1 MITSLMLQRLFH
13 LRQGSKLCPTLSKQY
28 KATLTTQS
36 FHNNMLNA
44 ILLKESESTLYDVEF
59 DYSATHHTIMELLDC
74 SPRNAIQLIE
84 SDPDLLRLPAEN
96 LIKIKEMCRENE
108 IPHNILRENLEWIIR
123 MKPVEL
129 NHRFLYYWKWP
140 FKIEDERPEI
150 LRILS
155 LSLSQL
161 TSLTCRSISEQNKI
175 PQQNRISYLSDKLE
189 SSVSECTDL
198 IIKYPFLMRRSLNIM
213 FEIIDSLIDAGV
225 DPKDI
230 YRDPWPILNSPGQ
243 IKEKLDVFKER
254 DIRNIKCWMLR
265 CKDSTLNRCL
275 EIRQLAKEVSQQFNS
290 KDQYLCDRLNANT
303 SDFLESKRKYPRVA
317 QISLSKL
324 KTMLDLL
331 LSRGYKP
338 EDIFNHAEVLT
349 FSPETIENRIRDLQ
363 ACGVVYCKLQIL
375 TLRNKKFEKHIKTLD
390 RKSS

>member
-1 MITSLMLQRLFH
+1 MVSSLMLQRLLY
-13 LRQGSKLCPTLSKQY
+13 LRRGLKLCPTLSKHC

-36 FHNNMLNA
+36 FYNNMYNA
-44 ILLKESESTLYDVEF
+44 FLLKESESTLYDVEF
-59 DYSATHHTIMELLDC
+59 DYSATHHTIMELLNC
-74 SPRNAIQLIE
+74 SPRDAIHLIE
-84 SDPDLLRLPAEN
+84 ADPDLLRLPADN
-96 LIKIKEMCRENE
+96 LIKIRELCRENE
-108 IPHNILRENLEWIIR
+108 IPHHILRKNLEWIIR

-140 FKIEDERPEI
+140 FRNKEERPEI

-155 LSLSQL
+155 LTLSQL
-161 TSLTCRSISEQNKI
+161 TSLTCRSIAEQNKI

-198 IIKYPFLMRRSLNIM
+198 IIKYPFLMTRSLNIM
-213 FEIIDSLIDAGV
+213 FEIIDRLIDAGV

-230 YRDPWPILNSPGQ
+230 YRDPWPILNSPAQ
-243 IKEKLDVFKER
+243 IKDKLEVFQER

-265 CKDSTLNRCL
+265 CKDSTLDRCL

-290 KDQYLCDRLNANT
+290 KDQYLCDRLNANP
-303 SDFLESKRKYPRVA
+303 SEFLESKRKYPRVA

-331 LSRGYKP
+331 LSKGYKP

-349 FSPETIENRIRDLQ
+349 FSPETIETRIRDLQ
-363 ACGVVYCKLQIL
+363 AHGVDHCKLQIL
-375 TLRNKKFEKHIKTLD
+375 TLRNKRFEKHLKTLD
-390 RKSS
+390 RKPS